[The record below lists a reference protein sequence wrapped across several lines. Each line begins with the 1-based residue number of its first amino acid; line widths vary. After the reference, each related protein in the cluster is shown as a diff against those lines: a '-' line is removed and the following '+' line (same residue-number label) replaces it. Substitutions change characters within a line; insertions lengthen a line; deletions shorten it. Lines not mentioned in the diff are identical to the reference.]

1 MLIHD
6 AVRPLVPAYV
16 VENVIAAVAN
26 GAVAVTPVVDVVD
39 TIRQVDG
46 DTSSVIDRSTLR
58 AVQTPQGFKRAIV
71 TECHEQLSM
80 EGGSVTDDISC
91 CERYGH
97 HATLIEGSRMSLK
110 ITEPVDL
117 DIAEVFA
124 KAAAGAGH
132 HSGRRVGR
140 MLRAAKPSTIA
151 RRLSRGSRR

>member
-1 MLIHD
+1 
-6 AVRPLVPAYV
+6 AYV
-16 VENVIAAVAN
+16 VENVIAAVEN

-46 DTSSVIDRSTLR
+46 DTSSVVDRSTLR
-58 AVQTPQGFKRAIV
+58 AVQTPQGFKRAII
-71 TECHEQLSM
+71 TECHEQLSI

-97 HATLIEGSRMSLK
+97 HATLVEGSRMSLK

-132 HSGRRVGR
+132 HSGRRIGR
-140 MLRAAKPSTIA
+140 MLRAAKPSTVV
-151 RRLSRGSRR
+151 RKLGHGSRR

>member
-1 MLIHD
+1 
-6 AVRPLVPAYV
+6 
-16 VENVIAAVAN
+16 
-26 GAVAVTPVVDVVD
+26 
-39 TIRQVDG
+39 
-46 DTSSVIDRSTLR
+46 
-58 AVQTPQGFKRAIV
+58 
-71 TECHEQLSM
+71 M

-151 RRLSRGSRR
+151 RRLSRRSRR